1 MNILKKKKKE
11 KIVPT
16 HSGKLDLTDKEQLVI
31 KLINSISRVSGYS
44 ESAMKSDPDLKL
56 IYWRKLAL
64 YILVKE
70 FNWSEREAG
79 RAFGR
84 SEPMVIEAIDDMQK
98 VRDTPGKAHLVVSP
112 YNQVVHDLTL

>member
-16 HSGKLDLTDKEQLVI
+16 HSGKLDLTDKAQLVI
-31 KLINSISRVSGYS
+31 KLINSISKVSGYTKNDMK
-44 ESAMKSDPDLKL
+44 ESRHSGL

-84 SEPMVIEAIDDMQK
+84 SEPMVIEAVEDLQK
-98 VRDTPGKAHLVVSP
+98 VRDTPGKTHLVVSP